1 MHRTRRTHYRLLVGI
16 VGLLGSTVWVSGV
29 QGAAAATK
37 PASEAKPGFPYVGE
51 VTGDAVYVRS
61 MPDQNWYPTTKV
73 SRGSRLEVHA
83 DKFGWL
89 KILPPRGSFC
99 YVDKNFIISE
109 GGGKGVVRGDNVYVR
124 AGSEIEKYERQKN
137 CVVAKLSKGAEVRIL
152 GEHPDGYYKIAPPP
166 TAFYWISGQ
175 FVRKVGEPGAAV
187 KPSSVVEARPAES
200 GAAKPA
206 IATPSVA
213 EPIAPVQPSPPRPP
227 ADLWQKKLDL
237 VEAEL
242 TVAFRQKP
250 WKEQVFRELRQ
261 RFVPIAQQDQED
273 VPREYAKIRIR
284 QIDNDVLKRIAIRS
298 RLDKITGDFSKRRQ
312 QTATQAA
319 PIAKPPARP
328 DYEGKLVRSF
338 AFEGRYR
345 IVDRQE
351 GKTLVYLEFPPDS
364 GLDANQ
370 YVGRFVKVRVKEK
383 RFDKDARRNVV
394 VPAEIVVADED
405 LGGVTTNPVGPPVP
419 SAPEA
424 SANKPAVLDAPK

>member
-1 MHRTRRTHYRLLVGI
+1 MHRTRWARYRLVVG
-16 VGLLGSTVWVSGV
+16 VVALLFSVVWVSGV
-29 QGAAAATK
+29 RGEAAATK
-37 PASEAKPGFPYVGE
+37 PAAKNAPGFPYTGE

-73 SRGSRLEVHA
+73 NRGTRLLVHA

-89 KILPPRGSFC
+89 KVRPPRGSFC
-99 YVDKNFIISE
+99 YVDKSFIISE

-124 AGSEIEKYERQKN
+124 AGSELEKFERQKN
-137 CVVAKLSKGAEVRIL
+137 CVVTKLSKGAEVRIL
-152 GEHPDGYYKIAPPP
+152 GEHPDGYYKIVPPP
-166 TAFYWISGQ
+166 TAFYWISGE
-175 FVRKVGEPGAAV
+175 FVRKVGGAGAVSESPSAVEP
-187 KPSSVVEARPAES
+187 KPV
-200 GAAKPA
+200 
-206 IATPSVA
+206 IATPKAA
-213 EPIAPVQPSPPRPP
+213 EPTAPIKPIAEPSPPRPP

-237 VEAEL
+237 IEAEL
-242 TVAFRQKP
+242 TAALHQKP
-250 WKEQVFRELRQ
+250 WQEKIFRELRQ
-261 RFVPIAQQDQED
+261 RFVPIAEQDQED

-298 RLDKITGDFSKRRQ
+298 RLDSITGAIAKRKQRA
-312 QTATQAA
+312 TTQAA
-319 PIAKPPARP
+319 PSIAPPPARP

-364 GLDANQ
+364 GLDVNQ

-405 LGGVTTNPVGPPVP
+405 LGAATTNPVGPPGP
-419 SAPEA
+419 SAPGA
-424 SANKPAVLDAPK
+424 SANKPATLDAQK